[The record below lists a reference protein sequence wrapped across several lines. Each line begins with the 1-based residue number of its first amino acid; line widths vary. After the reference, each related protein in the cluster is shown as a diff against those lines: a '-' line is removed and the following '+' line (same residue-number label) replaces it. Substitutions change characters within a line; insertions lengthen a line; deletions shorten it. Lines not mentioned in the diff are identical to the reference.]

1 MKKIFN
7 QEKQFDTNLGE
18 DFLDQDCVKIREI
31 IDKIFNKSDF
41 TADEMV
47 KAMEHTRTC
56 QSCGE
61 YFLQAQNSQKE

>member
-7 QEKQFDTNLGE
+7 QEKQFGPNLQS
-18 DFLDQDCVKIREI
+18 DYLDQDCAKIRI
-31 IDKIFNKSDF
+31 VIDKIFNKSDF
-41 TADEMV
+41 TTDEIV

-61 YFLQAQNSQKE
+61 YFLQVKNS